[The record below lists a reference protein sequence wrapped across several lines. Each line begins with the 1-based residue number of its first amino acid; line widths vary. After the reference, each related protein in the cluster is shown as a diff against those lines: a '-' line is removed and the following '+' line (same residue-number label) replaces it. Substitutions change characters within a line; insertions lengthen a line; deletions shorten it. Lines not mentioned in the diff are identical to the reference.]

1 MTDPAA
7 EPASLGMVTRGVAVA
22 GVKGGVGTTLVSL
35 LAAFALETHRSD
47 DQVTVMV
54 DVGGDIAVA
63 LGIEQGAGI
72 CEVAAGVPIEEVLM
86 ELVENPHDDP
96 EPTWELP
103 VLLRQGERRPSLGE
117 VDDAVSQIRSMGW
130 LPVVDCGSREKGA
143 LMLADLS
150 ERWLLSRLMCLVPT
164 VAAAEARWAFS
175 EADMAVLVPVNEGI
189 LDVEDFAADAE
200 VDAVLPFMDHLD
212 SWQHDRRTHL
222 EFAAARV
229 GQGDAQAAAAV
240 SAVAAL
246 LEIPHS

>member
-1 MTDPAA
+1 MSGAAA
-7 EPASLGMVTRGVAVA
+7 EPATLGMVTRGVAVA
-22 GVKGGVGTTLVSL
+22 GVKGGVGTTMVTL
-35 LAAFALETHRSD
+35 LAAFALETHRRD
-47 DQVTVMV
+47 DQVTVLV

-72 CEVAAGVPIEEVLM
+72 CEIADGVPIDEVLM

-96 EPTWELP
+96 EPMWELP

-117 VDDAVSQIRSMGW
+117 VDDAVSQIRSLGW
-130 LPVVDCGSREKGA
+130 LPVVDCGSHERGA
-143 LMLADLS
+143 LMVADLA

-175 EADMAVLVPVNEGI
+175 EADAAVLVAVNEGI
-189 LDVEDFAADAE
+189 LDIEDFAVDAE
-200 VDAVLPFMDHLD
+200 VHTVLPFIEDLD
-212 SWQHDRRTHL
+212 GWQHERRTHH
-222 EFAAARV
+222 EFAAARD
-229 GQGDAQAAAAV
+229 GRGDPQAAAAI